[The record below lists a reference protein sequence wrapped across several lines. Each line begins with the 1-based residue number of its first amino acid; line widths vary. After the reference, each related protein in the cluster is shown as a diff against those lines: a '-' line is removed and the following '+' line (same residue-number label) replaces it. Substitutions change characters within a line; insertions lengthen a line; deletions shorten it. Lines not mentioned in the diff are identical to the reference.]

1 MQVMLGIVQRLSKF
15 MQVIAGAALTFI
27 MLLTVADVILRTF
40 KKPIVGTYEIVS
52 LGGAVIIGFA
62 IPITSWLRGHI
73 FVDFFINWFSKK
85 TVAVINIITR
95 CVCITLFIL
104 IAWNMFK
111 MGFDLY
117 KSGEVTQTLRFP
129 FYPIVYGLVIC
140 CVMQCIVLICDIVK
154 VIGGEYE

>member
-15 MQVIAGAALTFI
+15 MQVIAGTALTFI
-27 MLLTVADVILRTF
+27 MLLTVADVVLRTF

-73 FVDFFINWFSKK
+73 FVDFFIQRFSKK

-95 CVCITLFIL
+95 CVGITLFIL

-117 KSGEVTQTLRFP
+117 ETGEVTQTRRLP
-129 FYPIVYGLVIC
+129 FYPIVYGLGIC
-140 CVMQCIVLICDIVK
+140 CLVQCIVLICDIVK